1 MAEAARSPSKPAR
14 HTARLASLVFVR
26 CGEDVLLMRHPQ
38 TSDRFPG
45 LWNGIGGHVEAG
57 ESIHQ
62 AALRELREES
72 GLALDQVTL
81 RGVIHESGMVGNAYV
96 VFLFYGEIAERP
108 IAELTSPEGIALAW
122 QPIEKLG
129 DLPLVSDI
137 AELLPK
143 VLASG
148 APFFATESF
157 DGSDKQVAMRV
168 EVFDG

>member
-1 MAEAARSPSKPAR
+1 MTDALLQAQKRLG
-14 HTARLASLVFVR
+14 HTLERASI
-26 CGEDVLLMRHPQ
+26 GED
-38 TSDRFPG
+38 
-45 LWNGIGGHVEAG
+45 
-57 ESIHQ
+57 
-62 AALRELREES
+62 RELATAVREKGEAFANLFFGTMRLSRMYEINNES
-72 GLALDQVTL
+72 
-81 RGVIHESGMVGNAYV
+81 
-96 VFLFYGEIAERP
+96 FERP
-108 IAELTSPEGIALAW
+108 IAELTSPEGIVLAW

-157 DGSDKQVAMRV
+157 DGSDKQLAMRV